1 MPTTDIAS
9 ILMIAGASYIAW
21 GVIGQN
27 RRGVDCVMS
36 KDPQYPE
43 HFVKR
48 LEIVWARDFSRQVGP
63 RR

>member
-1 MPTTDIAS
+1 
-9 ILMIAGASYIAW
+9 MIAGASYIAW